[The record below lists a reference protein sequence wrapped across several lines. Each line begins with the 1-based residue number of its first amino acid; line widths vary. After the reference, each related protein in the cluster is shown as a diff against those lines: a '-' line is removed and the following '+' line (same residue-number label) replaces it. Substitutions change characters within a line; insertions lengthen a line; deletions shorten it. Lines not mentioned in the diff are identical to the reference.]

1 MNHDLFVPV
10 EEDMSI
16 AIKTARL
23 ALGKIAID
31 AHYLSRNVLFVNN
44 DIIAVNKPYGLP
56 VLSGPGV
63 KMCITDMLDELT
75 EIMKLQKKPQL
86 AHRLDRDCS
95 GTLLLTRTPTA
106 AKKLTEMF
114 SNRTVKKKY
123 LAVTAGVPTYEE
135 GEINIPIGGTKLTGG
150 HRIVIGREL
159 IGKSDEILKAEGF
172 KNAKTRF
179 EVLDANKTT
188 CALLQ
193 LEPITG
199 LKHQIRVHLAEGL
212 KCPILG
218 DHKFSSD
225 IHQPQVLPL
234 RLLQLLQI
242 EGVKT
247 KTNPEGRG
255 KIRPWQRALIPLH
268 LHARQLTL
276 PQFDDG
282 KDIDITAPI
291 PEYFQETLQKLKL
304 HPKRKNITMSRE
316 QAEYFKL
323 KQLGKSTK
331 KIVGF

>member
-1 MNHDLFVPV
+1 
-10 EEDMSI
+10 
-16 AIKTARL
+16 
-23 ALGKIAID
+23 
-31 AHYLSRNVLFVNN
+31 
-44 DIIAVNKPYGLP
+44 
-56 VLSGPGV
+56 
-63 KMCITDMLDELT
+63 
-75 EIMKLQKKPQL
+75 
-86 AHRLDRDCS
+86 
-95 GTLLLTRTPTA
+95 
-106 AKKLTEMF
+106 MF

-225 IHQPQVLPL
+225 IHKPQVLPL
-234 RLLQLLQI
+234 RFLQLLQI

-291 PEYFQETLQKLKL
+291 PEHFQETLQKLKL
-304 HPKRKNITMSRE
+304 HPKRKNMTMSRE